1 MERFQERPRAGLPDL
16 PPLVG
21 WTATDLPL
29 NRVQSRDPLQSFL
42 GHRRLVSDVKIVEL
56 PSDVRP
62 TRRLAN
68 ASGFID
74 LVEPR
79 VPVGLQRAREVAQVT
94 LGMLALA
101 IGRVREPHPRRRGV
115 PGGPVVTN
123 IGPQSARFRSS
134 QAGCQYRH
142 RGVVGVQLRRTHHVT
157 P

>member
-1 MERFQERPRAGLPDL
+1 MGNL
-16 PPLVG
+16 
-21 WTATDLPL
+21 
-29 NRVQSRDPLQSFL
+29 
-42 GHRRLVSDVKIVEL
+42 KIVEF
-56 PSDVRP
+56 PSHVRP
-62 TRRLAN
+62 ARGLAN
-68 ASGFID
+68 APGLID

-115 PGGPVVTN
+115 PGGPVIPN
-123 IGPQSARFRSS
+123 IGPQSPRFRSS
-134 QAGCQYRH
+134 QAGRQYRH